1 MTQNTSKWKIGLL
14 VFAIISL
21 CAWGG
26 LSWFMRDAPSPAQIL
41 VKTKSPAV
49 SDKPT
54 PDTVSNPVPVI
65 GSTMI
70 GADGATLVYVPEG
83 AFTMGSDGNLDEQPV
98 HKVSLN
104 AFWIDQNE
112 VTNTLFSAFVD
123 ITGYQ
128 TDAENLGWSYAWDD
142 LNWSKT
148 IKADWKHPNGADS
161 NILDKE
167 EHPVVQVS
175 WNDAAAYCQWAG
187 RRLPTEAEW
196 EKAARG
202 TDQRDYPW
210 GNETPNANLLNFLND
225 IGDTT
230 GVGSYPNGAS
240 PYGAYDMA
248 GNVWEWVNDWY
259 RSDYYAAIEDNAP
272 PQGPAYGDGRV
283 LRGGSWIN
291 YYSVVRSADRS
302 WSNPMFSFSSYGF
315 RCAWGIVP

>member
-1 MTQNTSKWKIGLL
+1 
-14 VFAIISL
+14 
-21 CAWGG
+21 
-26 LSWFMRDAPSPAQIL
+26 
-41 VKTKSPAV
+41 
-49 SDKPT
+49 
-54 PDTVSNPVPVI
+54 
-65 GSTMI
+65 MI

-83 AFTMGSDGNLDEQPV
+83 EFTMGSDGNLDEQPV
-98 HKVSLN
+98 HKINLN

-123 ITGYQ
+123 ATGYQ

-148 IKADWKHPNGADS
+148 IEADWQHPNGADS
-161 NILDKE
+161 NILGKE

-210 GNETPNANLLNFLND
+210 GNKTPNADLLNFLNN

-230 GVGSYPNGAS
+230 EVGRYPNGVS

-272 PQGPAYGDGRV
+272 SPQGPAYGDGRV

-291 YYSVVRSADRS
+291 YYSVVRSADRN

-315 RCAWGIVP
+315 RCAWGVTP